1 MVKEDERKMD
11 ALTQRHTELVTVNNN
26 SHLLAELFNS
36 CVKMQPK
43 LVRLASETEKGKEAI
58 ADVLTASDE
67 LSKVFDSCS
76 SGLEQLLMISVPET

>member
-11 ALTQRHTELVTVNNN
+11 ALTHRHTELVTVNNN

-43 LVRLASETEKGKEAI
+43 LVRLTSETEKGEEAI
-58 ADVLTASDE
+58 ADAVSYTHLT
-67 LSKVFDSCS
+67 LPT
-76 SGLEQLLMISVPET
+76 IYSV